1 MCEVYVAVQT
11 WAHRRDV
18 PAPLDSPDVHGKC
31 AHVNCVG
38 VICVASQL
46 SEQTCN
52 PTSPP
57 AEAKL

>member
-1 MCEVYVAVQT
+1 MVVQT

-18 PAPLDSPDVHGKC
+18 SAPLDSPDVHGKC

-46 SEQTCN
+46 SEQTRN
-52 PTSPP
+52 PTSSP
-57 AEAKL
+57 AGAKL